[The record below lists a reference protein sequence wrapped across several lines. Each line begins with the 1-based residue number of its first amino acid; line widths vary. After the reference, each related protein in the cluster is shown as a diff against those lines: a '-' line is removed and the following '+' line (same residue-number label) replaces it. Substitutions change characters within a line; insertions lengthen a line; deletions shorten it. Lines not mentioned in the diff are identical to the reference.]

1 MVVISCRSG
10 STTCVP
16 EIRNGTATIVVPS
29 DYKGQNITVE
39 YRSLIDPLSH
49 LMKQKEP
56 KPPKDY
62 GRVPPRKLKK

>member
-29 DYKGQNITVE
+29 DYKRQNITVE
-39 YRSLIDPLSH
+39 YRSVLDRQLH
-49 LMKQKEP
+49 LVKQKEP